1 MNLINRTLTKSYRG
15 RVITVPYLKGR
26 IVAKKAFLPLSSK
39 EIARRALKRAEKI
52 TAQREQRKN
61 RTIGIHN
68 EIN

>member
-1 MNLINRTLTKSYRG
+1 M
-15 RVITVPYLKGR
+15 PYLKGR